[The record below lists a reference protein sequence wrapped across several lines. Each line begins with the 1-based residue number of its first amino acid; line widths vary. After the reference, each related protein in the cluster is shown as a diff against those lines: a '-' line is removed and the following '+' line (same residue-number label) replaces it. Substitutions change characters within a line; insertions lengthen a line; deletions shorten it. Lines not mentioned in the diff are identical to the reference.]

1 MKGGK
6 PILKEHIYTLNISDE
21 HPNSTLLPYVFSITP
36 PITSLSFGIRHIASE
51 EVKIHYSFTREII
64 IGKHIAEK
72 LLLPQSTT
80 IHAFTQNQTIIF
92 GPLIGILQL
101 ALTMILLPLGNR
113 SIALSELLTPPF
125 SLRPFVFVFGVQHI
139 HWEEETIEGYFF
151 QEKQWIKKKSLYQMS
166 FTIAYRI
173 GKRKII
179 NQLSGQKKIRT
190 RLLHSMV

>member
-1 MKGGK
+1 M
-6 PILKEHIYTLNISDE
+6 
-21 HPNSTLLPYVFSITP
+21 
-36 PITSLSFGIRHIASE
+36 
-51 EVKIHYSFTREII
+51 KIHYSFTREII

-92 GPLIGILQL
+92 GPLIGIF
-101 ALTMILLPLGNR
+101 TTGFNDDSSIPLGNR

-139 HWEEETIEGYFF
+139 NWEEETIEGYFF
-151 QEKQWIKKKSLYQMS
+151 QEKQWIKKRFLYQMS
-166 FTIAYRI
+166 FTIDYQI
-173 GKRKII
+173 DKQKIT
-179 NQLSGQKKIRT
+179 NQSSEQKKVRT

>member
-1 MKGGK
+1 M
-6 PILKEHIYTLNISDE
+6 
-21 HPNSTLLPYVFSITP
+21 
-36 PITSLSFGIRHIASE
+36 
-51 EVKIHYSFTREII
+51 KIHYSFTREII

-92 GPLIGILQL
+92 GPLIGIF
-101 ALTMILLPLGNR
+101 TTGFNDDSSNPLGNR
-113 SIALSELLTPPF
+113 SIVLSELLTPPF

-179 NQLSGQKKIRT
+179 NQSSGQKKIRT

>member
-6 PILKEHIYTLNISDE
+6 PILKEHIYTLNISDD
-21 HPNSTLLPYVFSITP
+21 HPNSITLPYVFSITP

-92 GPLIGILQL
+92 GPLIGIF
-101 ALTMILLPLGNR
+101 TTGFNDDSSNPLGNR

-179 NQLSGQKKIRT
+179 NQLSGQKEN
-190 RLLHSMV
+190 

>member
-1 MKGGK
+1 M
-6 PILKEHIYTLNISDE
+6 NIQIV
-21 HPNSTLLPYVFSITP
+21 LLYLTFSITP

-92 GPLIGILQL
+92 GPLIGIF
-101 ALTMILLPLGNR
+101 TTGFNDDSSIPLGNR

-139 HWEEETIEGYFF
+139 NWEEETIEGYFF
-151 QEKQWIKKKSLYQMS
+151 QEKQWIKKRFLYQMS
-166 FTIAYRI
+166 FTIDYQI
-173 GKRKII
+173 DKQKIT
-179 NQLSGQKKIRT
+179 NQSSEQKKVRT

>member
-6 PILKEHIYTLNISDE
+6 PILKEHIYTLNISDD
-21 HPNSTLLPYVFSITP
+21 HPNSITLPYVFLLHRLLH
-36 PITSLSFGIRHIASE
+36 LSFGIRHIASE

-101 ALTMILLPLGNR
+101 ALMMILLTL
-113 SIALSELLTPPF
+113 
-125 SLRPFVFVFGVQHI
+125 
-139 HWEEETIEGYFF
+139 
-151 QEKQWIKKKSLYQMS
+151 
-166 FTIAYRI
+166 
-173 GKRKII
+173 
-179 NQLSGQKKIRT
+179 
-190 RLLHSMV
+190 

>member
-21 HPNSTLLPYVFSITP
+21 HQIALLYLTFFYYTTYYI
-36 PITSLSFGIRHIASE
+36 LSFGIRHIASE

-92 GPLIGILQL
+92 GPLIGIF
-101 ALTMILLPLGNR
+101 TTGFNDDSSNPLGNR

-139 HWEEETIEGYFF
+139 NWEEETIEGYFF
-151 QEKQWIKKKSLYQMS
+151 RETMDKEKVPLPNVIYD
-166 FTIAYRI
+166 
-173 GKRKII
+173 
-179 NQLSGQKKIRT
+179 
-190 RLLHSMV
+190 RLPNRQAENYKPIVRAKES